1 MQQHE
6 MPVVSLSQVY
16 FIEVGVKRASFPN
29 SGKGVFG
36 GVAGCSSMPDA
47 KG

>member
-6 MPVVSLSQVY
+6 MPVVGFSQVY
-16 FIEVGVKRASFPN
+16 FNEVGVKRASFPN
-29 SGKGVFG
+29 SGKSVFR